1 MKAFLSKLTLSQLI
15 VGSLMIVGL
24 IPLLAL
30 GLFLTYLSQDALE
43 ISAFNQLSAVRSI
56 KAKKVEDYFSERKGD
71 LNVLANTVHSFHVQ
85 ASHSLEKETLSKIN
99 AVTDIITQFHKEL
112 RLFSSS
118 DDTSEAIKA
127 FNATF
132 VSGEDVRENAGWRIN
147 DEIYGEHVR
156 AFQQTFG
163 WYDAFLISPDGDILY
178 TSGQKSDLGK
188 NINAPLLQSS
198 GLAEAFHKARR
209 DTEQVQKTYFGD
221 FAYFAPSQ
229 DFAAFILTKVI
240 RNQSL
245 IGYVALKFPFERI
258 NNVLGV
264 SDDGSVSGAYSY
276 LVGQDKKL
284 RSDTAFLSAYESH
297 KASSL
302 IETQSVQAALSGQ
315 SGKGITRN
323 SRNELVLA
331 QWQLVAVSNDTQWV
345 FINEMSI
352 ESALVPTDSARAS
365 FYRKYIDE
373 YGYYDV
379 FLIEPEGEVFY
390 TEAKEADYKTNILS
404 GRYSSSNLGA
414 LINNIKRTGGFGL
427 ADFAPY
433 EPSHGQPASFIAIP
447 VFGQAGQPDYFV
459 ALQLSLDSINAM
471 MQLREGMGETGETY
485 LVGEDYRMRSDSYLD
500 KTGHSVVASFAGT
513 VESNGVKTE
522 ASVLAL
528 GGQTGVKEIIDYN
541 GNPVLSSFSPLQVGE
556 TQWAVI
562 AEIDSSEA
570 FQAINSLSKLTFIA
584 LGLSLLATVYL
595 AIYLSRVIRRPLG
608 GEPREMMHLAEQI
621 ASGDL
626 TYQFE
631 SDVKPGSVYASLK
644 KMSTNL
650 TELIRHIL
658 ESSQALASTAEETSV
673 ASEQTTAAVASQQAD
688 TEMVATAV
696 NQMTSTVNDVA
707 HNTENAALLTKE
719 AHDRSEEGISLLNN
733 SMEAINTLVADI
745 RSTSADMD
753 ALVESTD
760 HIDQVLTVIQ
770 TITEQ
775 TNLLALNAAIEA
787 ARAGEH
793 GRGFAV
799 VADEVRQLAQKTQD
813 SATNIQSI
821 VSTVQSAARD
831 SVEKMEKS
839 VQQAEAT
846 SVVSL
851 KTAEAFKEINTAITK
866 IDDMMAQISTAS
878 EQQAQVSEDINK
890 RIMHISEVSI
900 ETSASSQQL
909 SAASQEVARSA
920 ENLTEYTTRFK
931 V

>member
-1 MKAFLSKLTLSQLI
+1 MNRFLSKLRLSQLI
-15 VGSLMIVGL
+15 IGSLLVVGL
-24 IPLLAL
+24 VPLLAL
-30 GLFLTYLSQDALE
+30 GAFLTILSQDALE
-43 ISAFNQLSAVRSI
+43 NSAFNQLSAVRTI
-56 KAKKVEDYFSERKGD
+56 KAKQVESYFSEREGD
-71 LNVLANTVHSFHVQ
+71 LNVLADTVHSFQVQ
-85 ASHSLEKETLSKIN
+85 ASQSLEKDTFSKTKAIN
-99 AVTDIITQFHKEL
+99 DMIALFGKEL
-112 RLFSSS
+112 NLFSSS
-118 DDTSEAIKA
+118 YDTSEAIKA
-127 FNATF
+127 FNSIF
-132 VSGEDVRENAGWRIN
+132 VSGEDVRENARWRIN

-156 AFQQTFG
+156 VFQQTFG
-163 WYDAFLISPDGDILY
+163 WYDALLINPDGDILY
-178 TSGQKSDLGK
+178 TSEQELDLGK
-188 NINAPLLQSS
+188 NINDALLKGS
-198 GLAEAFHKARR
+198 GLADAFHKASNDNTRER
-209 DTEQVQKTYFGD
+209 KTYFGD
-221 FAYFAPSQ
+221 FSYFEPSK
-229 DFAAFILTKVI
+229 DFAAFILTKVV
-240 RNQSL
+240 RNNKL
-245 IGYVALKFPFERI
+245 VGYVALQFPLKRI
-258 NNVLGV
+258 NDVLGV
-264 SDDGSVSGAYSY
+264 SEEHSVSGAHSY
-276 LVGQDKKL
+276 LVGKDKKL
-284 RSDTAFLSAYESH
+284 RSDTAFLSISESH
-297 KASSL
+297 KESRL
-302 IETQSVQAALSGQ
+302 INTQSVQAGLLGK

-323 SRNELVLA
+323 SKGELVLA
-331 QWQLVAVSNDTQWV
+331 QWQPVSVSDDTQWV
-345 FINEMSI
+345 FVNEMSI
-352 ESALVPTDSARAS
+352 ENALVPMDSAGNS
-365 FYRKYIDE
+365 FYRKYMDE

-390 TEAKEADYKTNILS
+390 TETKEADYKTNILS
-404 GRYSSSNLGA
+404 GRYSNSSLGV
-414 LINNIKRTGGFGL
+414 LINEIKRTGRFGL
-427 ADFAPY
+427 ADFALY
-433 EPSHGQPASFIAIP
+433 EPSQGQPASFVAIP
-447 VFGQAGQPDYFV
+447 VLGQTGKPDYFV

-500 KTGHSVVASFAGT
+500 KTGHSVMASFAGT

-522 ASVLAL
+522 ASELAL
-528 GGQTGVKEIIDYN
+528 MGESGVKEIIDYN
-541 GNPVLSSFSPLQVGE
+541 GNPVLSSFSPLQVGA

-570 FQAINSLSKLTFIA
+570 FQAINSIRESTLIA
-584 LGLSLLATVYL
+584 LGLSLLATLSL

-650 TELIRHIL
+650 TELISHIL

-707 HNTENAALLTKE
+707 QNTENAALVTKE
-719 AHDRSEEGISLLNN
+719 AHDRSEEGISLLDN
-733 SMEAINTLVADI
+733 SMEAINTLVTDI

-770 TITEQ
+770 AITEQ

-821 VSTVQSAARD
+821 VSSVQCAARD

-846 SVVSL
+846 SAVSL

-866 IDDMMAQISTAS
+866 IDDMMVQISTAS

-920 ENLTEYTTRFK
+920 ESLTEYTTRFK